1 MRFGVCCQR
10 PVSDHR
16 KSTAIFDRLY
26 RLVFLSPSWAQRWW
40 LHVGR
45 HTLGA
50 SVTDEQCPSEET
62 MLFLTIRHALRIL
75 IIAALLVAG
84 SVHAAGKY
92 VLISHAPDSDSW
104 WNTIKNSIKQAGEDY
119 GVTVD
124 YRNPPSGDLADMA
137 RLIEQAAAAGYDGV
151 IVTIADYNVLQGAIG
166 KVTAKKI
173 PLITINSG
181 TPEQSEKLGAI
192 MHVGQPEYAAGKG
205 VGERAKAAGVKSFLC
220 VNHYAT
226 NPASFER
233 CRGFGEAIGADYKKA
248 TLDSGDDPTTIESKV
263 AAYLRQN
270 PGTEGVLTLGPTSAG
285 PTIKALEKSGRAGK
299 LWMATFDLSDD
310 ISKGIKDG
318 TVQFAIDQQPYLQ
331 GYIPVAVLATMKEM
345 NTTDLKKVAEAV
357 KANPKTKKRFDEY
370 GLVPNYGPR
379 HISSGPG
386 FVTKEN
392 ISKVEKYAGQY
403 R

>member
-1 MRFGVCCQR
+1 
-10 PVSDHR
+10 
-16 KSTAIFDRLY
+16 
-26 RLVFLSPSWAQRWW
+26 
-40 LHVGR
+40 
-45 HTLGA
+45 
-50 SVTDEQCPSEET
+50 

-205 VGERAKAAGVKSFLC
+205 AGERAKAAGVKSFLC

-263 AAYLRQN
+263 AAFLRQN

-310 ISKGIKDG
+310 ISKGIKNG

-392 ISKVEKYAGQY
+392 IAKVEKYAGQY

>member
-1 MRFGVCCQR
+1 MTISSKRNVL
-10 PVSDHR
+10 
-16 KSTAIFDRLY
+16 K
-26 RLVFLSPSWAQRWW
+26 
-40 LHVGR
+40 
-45 HTLGA
+45 TLF
-50 SVTDEQCPSEET
+50 V
-62 MLFLTIRHALRIL
+62 
-75 IIAALLVAG
+75 AALLAAG

-104 WNTIKNSIKQAGEDY
+104 WNTIKNAIKQAGEDY
-119 GVTVD
+119 DVTVD

-137 RLIEQAAAAGYDGV
+137 RLIEQASAAGYDGV
-151 IVTIADYNVLQGAIG
+151 IVTIADYTVLQGAIG

-192 MHVGQPEYAAGKG
+192 MHVGQPEYVAGKG
-205 VGERAKAAGVKSFLC
+205 AGERAKAAGVNSFLC

-233 CRGFGEAIGADYKKA
+233 CRGFGDAIGADYKKS

-270 PGTEGVLTLGPTSAG
+270 PTTNGVLTLGPTSAS
-285 PTIKALEKSGRAGK
+285 PTIKALEKSGQAGK

-310 ISKGIKDG
+310 ISRGIKSG
-318 TVQFAIDQQPYLQ
+318 TIQFAIDQQPYLQ
-331 GYIPVAVLATMKEM
+331 GYIPVAVLATMKQM
-345 NTTDLKKVAEAV
+345 KTTDLTKVADAV
-357 KANPKTKKRFDEY
+357 KANPKTQKRFEDY

-386 FVTKEN
+386 FVTKDN
-392 ISKVEKYAGQY
+392 IAKVEKYAGQY